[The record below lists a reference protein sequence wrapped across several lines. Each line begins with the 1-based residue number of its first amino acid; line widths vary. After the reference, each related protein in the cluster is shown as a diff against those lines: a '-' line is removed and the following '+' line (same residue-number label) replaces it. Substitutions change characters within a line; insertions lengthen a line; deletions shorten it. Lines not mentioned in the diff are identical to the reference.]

1 MEVPGSYSDWD
12 NLQDLVKLLRSF
24 ERGADSMIEE
34 NI

>member
-24 ERGADSMIEE
+24 ERGQIA
-34 NI
+34 